1 MHIKTARKL
10 AMACMIVSV
19 ICALFG
25 LVFVEP
31 GTILSVYV
39 TFGAFGLMVV
49 AMILIFGV
57 CRCPWC
63 GKRITSGLMKA
74 EYCPH
79 CKKDFDTG
87 LKYKKGKRK

>member
-10 AMACMIVSV
+10 VMWTMVLSV
-19 ICALFG
+19 ICAVAGLLF
-25 LVFVEP
+25 FEP
-31 GTILSVYV
+31 GTVASLYITVA
-39 TFGAFGLMVV
+39 AFGLMVV
-49 AMILIFGV
+49 SIVILFGF

-63 GKRITSGLMKA
+63 GQRVTHGLMKA

-87 LKYKKGKRK
+87 LRYRKKKK

>member
-10 AMACMIVSV
+10 VLWSMILSVACAVVGIV
-19 ICALFG
+19 F
-25 LVFVEP
+25 FEP
-31 GTILSVYV
+31 GTVASLYI
-39 TFGAFGLMVV
+39 TFAAFGLMLASVI
-49 AMILIFGV
+49 ILFTA

-63 GKRITSGLMKA
+63 GKRVTHGLMKA

-87 LKYKKGKRK
+87 LKYRKKKR